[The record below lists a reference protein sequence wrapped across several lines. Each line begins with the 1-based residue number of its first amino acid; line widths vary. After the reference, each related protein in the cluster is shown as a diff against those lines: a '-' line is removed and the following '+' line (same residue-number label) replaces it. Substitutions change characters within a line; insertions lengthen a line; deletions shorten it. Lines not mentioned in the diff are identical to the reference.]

1 LFEDSWVIPG
11 LSRSVLDA
19 SPRIFFEQESPS

>member
-1 LFEDSWVIPG
+1 MRLFEDSWVIPG

-19 SPRIFFEQESPS
+19 SPAHF